1 MAQALPTLTDLEP
14 LAAWSGLCSTAKV
27 WIPIFAGVH
36 ELRVDRRQGL
46 CGSSALRTVRHD
58 RPDAIHDDP
67 AAHAG
72 SVGNET
78 GLATSFSDLG
88 TRPPWP

>member
-36 ELRVDRRQGL
+36 ELRVDRR
-46 CGSSALRTVRHD
+46 
-58 RPDAIHDDP
+58 
-67 AAHAG
+67 
-72 SVGNET
+72 
-78 GLATSFSDLG
+78 
-88 TRPPWP
+88 